1 MLWRRVR
8 RWQGRGRDRSAVVD
22 WCACRFVLMGLVPTR
37 VPLKSALA
45 RLSAFWRRPK
55 SPFLRNIQQVSF
67 LLISLIR

>member
-8 RWQGRGRDRSAVVD
+8 RWQGRGRDRPEVVD
-22 WCACRFVLMGLVPTR
+22 WCACRFVLNGIVRSR

-55 SPFLRNIQQVSF
+55 SPFFPNIQQVFF
-67 LLISLIR
+67 LLVSLIR